1 MLPPTESKARRP
13 DGAAT
18 EEGRTMRILT
28 GGISHETNTF
38 RSGFTEVPDF
48 KGREWSIGEEIIE
61 RHRGVHDNFGALIDT
76 AERLGIELI
85 PTFFTTAP
93 PSATI
98 SREAYEETRSLLL
111 AGIRKAGTVD
121 ALCLRLHGAGVAEGV
136 DDIEG
141 ALLKDIRAIVGPA
154 VPIVVTLDLHG
165 NLTQETLDYS
175 DALFGVHLYPHTDM
189 YDRGQ
194 EAMEIIPCLLR
205 GEVKPTMHLTKLPMI
220 IPLTTANLS
229 PIKEI
234 NERCW
239 QWETHPGV
247 IDCAFFHGFPQADI
261 PIVGV
266 SVLGMTDND
275 PELARQISEDV
286 ARMIWERREEFL
298 VDPTP
303 PAEAFRQAL
312 RVTGRPVVLNEA
324 SDNPGGG
331 GPGDGTHLLRA
342 MIDAGLSEACYGSIF
357 DPETAA
363 QAHAAGAGSTI
374 DVQLGG
380 KIDPMH
386 GEPIRMPAYVKT
398 LSDGQFVQQS
408 PMGHGARID
417 LGKMARLV
425 IGGVDVLVYS
435 QGKTQTLDSEVF
447 LLHGIDVLRYKIV
460 ALKSSNHFRA
470 GFEPIVSEIIR
481 VDTPGLVSAD
491 LFSYPYRRCSRPI
504 WPLDD
509 ETTWD
514 V

>member
-1 MLPPTESKARRP
+1 
-13 DGAAT
+13 
-18 EEGRTMRILT
+18 MRVLT

-48 KGREWSIGEEIIE
+48 QGREWSVGQEIIE
-61 RHRGVHDNFGALIDT
+61 RHRGVHDNFGAMIDT
-76 AERLGIELI
+76 AERLGIELV

-98 SREAYEETRSLLL
+98 SRRAFEETRSLLL
-111 AGIRKAGTVD
+111 NGIREALPVD
-121 ALCLRLHGAGVAEGV
+121 ALLLRLHGAGVAEGV

-141 ALLKDIRAIVGPA
+141 ALLKDIRALVGPT

-165 NLTQETLDYS
+165 NLTQETLDYA

-189 YDRGQ
+189 YDRAE
-194 EAMEIIPCLLR
+194 EAMEIIPKILS
-205 GEVKPTMHLTKLPMI
+205 GEVKPTMHLTKLPLM

-239 QWETHPGV
+239 EWETQPGV
-247 IDCAFFHGFPQADI
+247 IDCVFFHGFAQSDI
-261 PIVGV
+261 PIAGV
-266 SVLGMTDND
+266 SVLAMTDND
-275 PELARQISEDV
+275 PDLARRVSQDV
-286 ARMIWERREEFL
+286 ARYVWDLRDEFRF
-298 VDPTP
+298 DPTP
-303 PAEAFRQAL
+303 PEEAFRQAL
-312 RVTGRPVVLNEA
+312 AVEGGPVVLNEA

-342 MIDAGLSEACYGSIF
+342 MIEAGLERACFGSIF

-363 QAHAAGAGSTI
+363 QAHEAGAGTTI
-374 DVQLGG
+374 NVRLGG

-386 GEPIRMPAYVKT
+386 GAPIEMPAYVKCLT
-398 LSDGQFVQQS
+398 DGQFIQQS
-408 PMGHGARID
+408 PMGHGARIN

-425 IGGVDVLVYS
+425 MNGVDVLVYS
-435 QGKTQTLDSEVF
+435 RGKTQTLDPEVF
-447 LLHGIDVLRYKIV
+447 LLHGIDVMRYKIV

-470 GFEPIVSEIIR
+470 GFEPIAREIIR
-481 VDTPGLVSAD
+481 ADTPGLVSAD
-491 LFSYPYRRCSRPI
+491 LDTYPYRRRPRPVAPFEAEAH
-504 WPLDD
+504 W
-509 ETTWD
+509 E